1 MSNLEGK
8 VALVTGAARG
18 QGRSH
23 CLKLAE
29 AGADIIAIDAGAP
42 DATVSYAL
50 PKIEELEETAEL
62 VRKTGRRAVTGQAD
76 VADWDQFSA
85 AVNAGVAE
93 FGTIDIVCANAGIFT
108 SGNSWELS
116 EEMWRRM
123 LDVNLTGAWHAAKA
137 AIPVMV
143 DGGRGGSIII
153 TGSTAAT
160 KGLPGMA
167 HYAAA
172 KHGVVGLMRTL
183 AIELGPHHIRAN
195 VVAPTACGTPMLLND
210 EIKTLFGGGTMPTEE
225 EFHDRNVETHL
236 IPTPWIQPEDV
247 SDAVLFLASD
257 ASKFVTGT
265 VLKVDAGFTTR

>member
-42 DATVSYAL
+42 DPTVTYAMPSL
-50 PKIEELEETAEL
+50 ADLEETGEL
-62 VRKTGRRAVTGQAD
+62 VRKTGRRAVIGQAD
-76 VADWDQFSA
+76 VADWDQMSA
-85 AVNAGVAE
+85 AVDAGVAE
-93 FGTIDIVCANAGIFT
+93 FGRIDIVCANAGIFT
-108 SGNSWELS
+108 SGEAWSLP
-116 EEMWRRM
+116 EETWQRM
-123 LDVNLTGAWHAAKA
+123 LAVNLTGPWHAAKA
-137 AIPVMV
+137 AIPTMV
-143 DGGRGGSIII
+143 EGGRGGSIII

-172 KHGVVGLMRTL
+172 KHGVVGLMKTL
-183 AIELGPHHIRAN
+183 AIELGPHRIRAN

-210 EIKTLFGGGTMPTEE
+210 EIRMLFGGGQMPSEE
-225 EFHDRNVETHL
+225 DFVARNVETHL